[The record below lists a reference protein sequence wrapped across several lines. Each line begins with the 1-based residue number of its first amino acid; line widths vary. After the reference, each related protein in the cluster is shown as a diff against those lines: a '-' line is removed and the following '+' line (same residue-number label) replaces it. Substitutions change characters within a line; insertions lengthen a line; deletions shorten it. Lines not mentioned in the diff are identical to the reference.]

1 MFREVEGSY
10 QLLNKSPNIKTYEG
24 CLQFRSGIGRVPTLC
39 GKAAPVLLE
48 LRKWKDIPLY
58 LMKGCS
64 DFNRGRRTV
73 LSVPGG
79 T

>member
-10 QLLNKSPNIKTYEG
+10 QLLNKSPNIKTGEG
-24 CLQFRSGIGRVPTLC
+24 CLQFRSGMGGSLTLC
-39 GKAAPVLLE
+39 GKAALVLLE